1 MRKNTM
7 EYAVRDSGKQH
18 SILARIID
26 GLVMLLVLT
35 AMSIP
40 ILALLSFVL
49 VILAMCNVELAI
61 RRVVVS
67 GVETM
72 KKLLRSWSL

>member
-1 MRKNTM
+1 MRKKTM
-7 EYAVRDSGKQH
+7 EYVVRDSGKHH
-18 SILARIID
+18 SILAKIID

-40 ILALLSFVL
+40 ILALLSSVW

-61 RRVVVS
+61 QRAVVS

-72 KKLLRSWSL
+72 KKLLRSWSS